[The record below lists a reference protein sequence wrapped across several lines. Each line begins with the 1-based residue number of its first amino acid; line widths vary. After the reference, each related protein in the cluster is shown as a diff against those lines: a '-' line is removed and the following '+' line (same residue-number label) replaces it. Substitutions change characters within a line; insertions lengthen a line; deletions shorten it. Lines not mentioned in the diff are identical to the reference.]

1 MLFKILILEFYHV
14 NEMSI
19 TLRTIPVLIA
29 LAILCGI
36 GQAQLN
42 VDNRTSIFEG
52 PEKDERPKSIKEKL
66 VQMQIE
72 KDKKDHEEMVA
83 RGEEAVKLSTELEKS
98 FSERGSLLNTDI
110 EKLEKVE
117 KLVKKIRSGLGGN
130 DDDDESERSENSQQ
144 TSGKGLVGGAIET
157 LKSRS
162 TALLAELKKTTRFT
176 ISAAAIST
184 SNALLRITKIL
195 RFRQ

>member
-1 MLFKILILEFYHV
+1 
-14 NEMSI
+14 MSI

-29 LAILCGI
+29 LAILGGI

-52 PEKDERPKSIKEKL
+52 PEKDERPRSIKEKL

-98 FSERGSLLNTDI
+98 FSERGLLSNTDI

-130 DDDDESERSENSQQ
+130 DDDDESERSENAQQ
-144 TSGKGLVGGAIET
+144 TSGKGFVGGAIET

-162 TALLAELKKTTRFT
+162 TALLDELKKTTRFT

-184 SNALLRITKIL
+184 SNALLRITKFL

>member
-1 MLFKILILEFYHV
+1 
-14 NEMSI
+14 MSI
-19 TLRTIPVLIA
+19 VFRTILVLFA
-29 LAILCGI
+29 LATLSGI

-42 VDNRTSIFEG
+42 VDNRTPLFDGS
-52 PEKDERPKSIKEKL
+52 EKDERPKSIKEKL

-72 KDKKDHEEMVA
+72 KEKKDHEEMVA

-98 FSERGSLLNTDI
+98 FSETGLLSNNDI

-130 DDDDESERSENSQQ
+130 DEDDEGERSESSQQ
-144 TSGKGLVGGAIET
+144 TSTKGFLGGAIDT

-162 TALLAELKKTTRFT
+162 AALLDELKKTTRFT

-184 SNALLRITKIL
+184 SNALLRITKVL